1 MSGKSLW
8 VLSMRIRS
16 EVFCARTLFSLEEAI
31 PEQGAFQIDTIL
43 NRDHPA
49 PKWKGASLVVTLLT
63 V

>member
-1 MSGKSLW
+1 
-8 VLSMRIRS
+8 MRIRS

-31 PEQGAFQIDTIL
+31 PEQGAFQIGTIL
-43 NRDHPA
+43 PIQNRDHPA